1 MVIHKFEDWL
11 KKVTIIIDSREKSV
25 KHITNV
31 FDQMN
36 IKYKIQKLDIGDY
49 SFLFEHYDS
58 NEISKC
64 IIERK
69 NSLDELSQNFTVN
82 RERFNKEFQKLT
94 SDNKCHLLIENN
106 SLNDLIAGKYTSQI
120 SRNSFLASLLSFEYR
135 YNINVHFIKK
145 NYTAFYIT
153 RLFYYYYYV
162 SEKNLLKV
170 KEVEK
175 MDNEVYCTVYHMVK
189 NGNDRCII
197 SPNCSRCVESE
208 DCKNFEISDSH
219 G

>member
-1 MVIHKFEDWL
+1 MKIHKFEDWL
-11 KKVTIIIDSREKSV
+11 KRVTIIIDSREKSI

-49 SFLFEHYDS
+49 AFTYEYYDS

-64 IIERK
+64 IVERK
-69 NSLDELSQNFTVN
+69 NSLDELSQNFSKN

-106 SLNDLIAGKYTSQI
+106 TLNDLIAGKYTSQI

-135 YNINVHFIKK
+135 YNISVHFIEK
-145 NYTAFYIT
+145 NYSAFYIA
-153 RLFYYYYYV
+153 RLFYYYYV
-162 SEKNLLKV
+162 STKKVLQRNQELNNLMKSYEL
-170 KEVEK
+170 
-175 MDNEVYCTVYHMVK
+175 T
-189 NGNDRCII
+189 
-197 SPNCSRCVESE
+197 
-208 DCKNFEISDSH
+208 
-219 G
+219 